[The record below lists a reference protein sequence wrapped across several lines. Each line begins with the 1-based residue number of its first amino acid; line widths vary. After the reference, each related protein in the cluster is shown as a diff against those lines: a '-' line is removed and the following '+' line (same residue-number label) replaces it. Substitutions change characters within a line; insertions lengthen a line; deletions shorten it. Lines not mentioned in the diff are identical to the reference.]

1 MTAALAAAAAAL
13 LVASVRPRQPVVDR
27 YLVAEP
33 TRTRRLQRPIHVPP
47 SATVGAALGIV
58 VAAAAEGTGIAAVPL
73 LAIAGIVGSRVIAA
87 RKERLRI
94 VRLEHELP
102 TVTDALALSILAGDS
117 VSGAIRHLCTSAG
130 GVVTAELSSAMNSRA
145 DGLEAR
151 LRAAADHT
159 ASPQARRLYL
169 LLAHGHQAGG
179 RLAENLSALADD
191 LRGGLEHRLTAE
203 GGARALAVYGPILGL
218 MIPVT
223 LVFLMYPTLAGLTA
237 LSRP

>member
-1 MTAALAAAAAAL
+1 MTAVLVAAAAAL
-13 LVASVRPRQPVVDR
+13 LVFSVRPRQPVIDR
-27 YLVAEP
+27 YLVTEP
-33 TRTRRLQRPIHVPP
+33 TQTMRHHRPLRVPA
-47 SATVGAALGIV
+47 SAMVGGALGVV
-58 VAAAAEGTGIAAVPL
+58 VAASAEGTGLAAAPL
-73 LAIAGIVGSRVIAA
+73 LAVAGIVGSRVITA
-87 RKERLRI
+87 RRERLRI

-117 VSGAIRHLCTSAG
+117 VSGAIRHLCGSAG
-130 GVVTAELSSAMNSRA
+130 GVVTDELRTAV
-145 DGLEAR
+145 DTGTEGLETR

-169 LLAHGHQAGG
+169 LLAHGHRAGG

-191 LRGGLEHRLTAE
+191 LRGDLEHRLTAE
-203 GGARALAVYGPILGL
+203 GGTRALAVYGPILGL

>member
-1 MTAALAAAAAAL
+1 MTAVLVAAAAAL
-13 LVASVRPRQPVVDR
+13 LVVSVRPRQPVIDR
-27 YLVAEP
+27 YLVTEP
-33 TRTRRLQRPIHVPP
+33 TRTTRRQRTIRVPA
-47 SATVGAALGIV
+47 SAMVGGALGVV
-58 VAAAAEGTGIAAVPL
+58 VAAAAEGTGIAPVPL
-73 LAIAGIVGSRVIAA
+73 LAVAGIVGSRVGAA
-87 RKERLRI
+87 RRERLRM

-117 VSGAIRHLCTSAG
+117 VSGAIRHLCGSAG
-130 GVVTAELSSAMNSRA
+130 GVVTDELRAVVDSGA

-151 LRAAADHT
+151 LRAAADGT

-169 LLAHGHQAGG
+169 LLAHGHRAGG
-179 RLAENLSALADD
+179 RLAENLSDLADD

-203 GGARALAVYGPILGL
+203 GGTRALAVYGPILGL

-237 LSRP
+237 LARP